1 MPATSDKQERF
12 MQAVAHNPKFA
23 KKVGVKQKVGKEFVG
38 MADGGEV
45 EKPRAKSGNTAYIES
60 IIDEATGEAALRR
73 APKALP
79 PGTLSK
85 GELTAA
91 EKAKRAKGPPEEM
104 LRRHESRFAKGGSID
119 GCAIR
124 GKTKA
129 LRR

>member
-45 EKPRAKSGNTAYIES
+45 EKPRKGGNTAYIES
-60 IIDEATGEAALRR
+60 AIDEATGENAQRR
-73 APKALP
+73 ALAKKELP
-79 PGTLSK
+79 PGSLAK
-85 GELTAA
+85 EGLTPA

-104 LRRHESRFAKGGSID
+104 LRRHATFAKGGSID
-119 GCAIR
+119 GCAQR
-124 GKTKA
+124 GKTRGKVV
-129 LRR
+129 